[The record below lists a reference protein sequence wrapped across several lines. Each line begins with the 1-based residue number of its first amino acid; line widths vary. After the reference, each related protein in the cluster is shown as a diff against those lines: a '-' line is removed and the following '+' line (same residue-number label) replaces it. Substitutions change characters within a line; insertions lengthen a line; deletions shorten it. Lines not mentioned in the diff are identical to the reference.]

1 MAKKYSNKK
10 LEELANADC
19 IWVKK
24 SSYYT
29 KLETDILKANNI
41 PCKKNDKDFEDYPCD
56 NFVHEELWWDV
67 CEIVNDLAQLVLDE
81 REKRAKFLNELK
93 DELKN
98 TMGNLTSKRFDEY
111 Y

>member
-1 MAKKYSNKK
+1 MANKYSNKK
-10 LEELANADC
+10 LEWLANDNL

-24 SSYYT
+24 SEHYR
-29 KLETDILKANNI
+29 KILKKSIEA
-41 PCKKNDKDFEDYPCD
+41 KGWDYSQLEAGDQCSD
-56 NFVHEELWWDV
+56 VIHEELWWDV